1 MLPITPTAKLSTKL
15 NDTKMI
21 SFIAQN
27 ISILVVDDLADNLK
41 ILSRTLRKQGY
52 QVRCAKN
59 GSTALLGAN
68 KILPNLILLDI
79 KMPDIDGYQVCK
91 QLKANERTRNIPV
104 IFLSAL
110 DDVLDKVKAFEVGG
124 VDYISKPFQIKE
136 VLVRV
141 KNQIALQLAQAKIS
155 QLNQELEVRVQQRTI
170 QLKTANQQLRQEIS
184 ERRRIQ
190 QQLRHDALHDGLTGL
205 PNRSLLAERMDLAIC
220 QARSNSA
227 YKYALLFID
236 LDRFK
241 TINDSLG
248 HSIGDRLLIAVS
260 CLLQE
265 CLRERDIVA
274 RLGGD
279 EFVILLD
286 GIADFKVAIAI
297 AERIQKRLQVP
308 LNIED
313 HDIYTSAS
321 IGIVFGSNRYQ
332 VATDILRDADIAMY
346 RAKARGKARY
356 EIFDRAMYRE
366 TIKLIKLENNL
377 RLAIER
383 QEFLLHYQPIMCL
396 RTNKLVGFE
405 ALIRWQ
411 HPVRGLISPDEFIP
425 IAEDTKLII
434 NIGDWLL
441 EEACQQM
448 QQWQQDYA
456 SVTQV
461 SSLKMSINLAS
472 QQLQEVNFIAK
483 LDRILQ
489 ETGIDGSS
497 LRLEI
502 TESALIEPEGGIQE
516 TLQQIKNRNIKL
528 SIDDFGTGYSSLSYL
543 RRFPIDNLKIDRS
556 FVEQM
561 NTDSENLAIV
571 RVILTLA
578 KTLGM
583 DTISEGVETQQQLQ
597 QLRALGCEFGQG
609 YLFAK
614 PLTSKVIESMWSN
627 HPDSFWSNKA

>member
-1 MLPITPTAKLSTKL
+1 MLPITPIAKLSTKL

-21 SFIAQN
+21 SFTAQN
-27 ISILVVDDLADNLK
+27 MSILVVDDLADNLK
-41 ILSRTLRKQGY
+41 ILSRTLSKQGY

-170 QLKTANQQLRQEIS
+170 QLKVANQQLRQEIS

-220 QARSNSA
+220 QARSSSD

-308 LNIED
+308 FNIED

-346 RAKARGKARY
+346 RAKAKGKARY

-456 SVTQV
+456 SVPQV

-472 QQLQEVNFIAK
+472 QQLQEANFIAK
-483 LDRILQ
+483 LDQILQ

-561 NTDSENLAIV
+561 NTDSENLEIV

-614 PLTSKVIESMWSN
+614 PLTSRVIESMWSN
-627 HPDSFWSNKA
+627 HPDSF